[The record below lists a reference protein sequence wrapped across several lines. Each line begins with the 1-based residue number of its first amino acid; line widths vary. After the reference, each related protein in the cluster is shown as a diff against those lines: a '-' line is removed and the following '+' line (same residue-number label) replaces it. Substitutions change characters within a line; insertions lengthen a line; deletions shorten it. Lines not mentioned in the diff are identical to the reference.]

1 MFGEQGLGLG
11 AALPTPCPDLEPHT
25 RAVMAPVVLKP
36 TCVTT
41 PQRRAKLLRSAKAAV
56 LSGDQIGG
64 HARPLKCECVGVV
77 RGPQVSRQAQAAV
90 TVVSTMMAERPVIN
104 HAQRYTEAL
113 TACIANAGIMLI
125 IRRRP

>member
-1 MFGEQGLGLG
+1 
-11 AALPTPCPDLEPHT
+11 
-25 RAVMAPVVLKP
+25 MAPVVLKP

-125 IRRRP
+125 IRRRPWRARR